1 MEDFAIVD
9 LYWARD
15 ERAIAESDG
24 KYGRMLSSLSYSLTG
39 SHQDAEECVSDT
51 YIAAWN
57 GMPEDR
63 PEFLGAYLS
72 KIIRRISISRFRS
85 EHRQKRGGSGA
96 DVVLDELGEC
106 IPDSWDVNADF
117 ENGRLRSL
125 LDGFVGGLPQM
136 QRNIFVLRYF
146 CSKSVREIALQLGV
160 SEGKVKTVLHRVRLA
175 LKRLLDEEGMPV

>member
-72 KIIRRISISRFRS
+72 KIIRRILS
-85 EHRQKRGGSGA
+85 ESMQMLRAVYVPLKLSVEVPTGKQP
-96 DVVLDELGEC
+96 L
-106 IPDSWDVNADF
+106 
-117 ENGRLRSL
+117 RL
-125 LDGFVGGLPQM
+125 
-136 QRNIFVLRYF
+136 
-146 CSKSVREIALQLGV
+146 
-160 SEGKVKTVLHRVRLA
+160 
-175 LKRLLDEEGMPV
+175 